1 MSCCPTPGSTRAHNN
16 ALRPPTFGHLIWKV
30 GRTGEVLGIT
40 WASLGHQWE
49 SNRTDRRSRCTMT
62 DTQESDTNQDRQE
75 NFLSTPNGIRTRA
88 ATLKGWCPRPL
99 DDGGLFVPCR
109 AWWSGCPDLNR
120 GPLRPERS
128 ALTKLRYSPRQVSPQ
143 PDNPTRRGQPQPTA
157 SSTGA
162 WRSTTISLIRR
173 FSMDWTLRVQFS
185 KA

>member
-1 MSCCPTPGSTRAHNN
+1 MEIAADRFQFN
-16 ALRPPTFGHLIWKV
+16 L
-30 GRTGEVLGIT
+30 
-40 WASLGHQWE
+40 
-49 SNRTDRRSRCTMT
+49 DRRAPRGTRSCRPWGSAANRFGRHLGVNGRQTTDNGGSRGTT
-62 DTQESDTNQDRQE
+62 RDTVEGAFNQDRQA

-143 PDNPTRRGQPQPTA
+143 PDNPTRRRQPQPTA
-157 SSTGA
+157 PSTGA
-162 WRSTTISLIRR
+162 WRSTTISLMRR
-173 FSMDWTLRVQFS
+173 FSRDWTFNVQSS